1 MELAHGLHLAYC
13 TNIHRGED
21 WAETFAGLRDYTLR
35 VKAEVSP
42 DEPYAIGLRLSQKA
56 ALELSE
62 AGSEGALAVLREESI
77 RGGSLRTQGHLCRDR
92 CPSISDRDSRSYLGV
107 KVS

>member
-35 VKAEVSP
+35 VKEEVSP
-42 DEPYAIGLRLSQKA
+42 DDPYAIGLRLGQKA

-62 AGSEGALAVLREESI
+62 AGSGRLDAFRRWLDKNGCYVFTI
-77 RGGSLRTQGHLCRDR
+77 NGFPFGKFHG
-92 CPSISDRDSRSYLGV
+92 
-107 KVS
+107 